1 MSAKPGFMLRLIA
14 MRVRA
19 FSTSRMGLPERRL
32 DGPDWAA
39 RWVTRWAPTIKALS
53 VGGAPFLLGGL
64 EVVRRGV
71 RASLEK

>member
-1 MSAKPGFMLRLIA
+1 
-14 MRVRA
+14 
-19 FSTSRMGLPERRL
+19 MGLPERRL